1 MNLMKVHKYKHIY
14 MEPTS
19 EVKAI
24 AGDTD
29 IASDIRLGR
38 ISCLSTLIIR
48 SISLR
53 KYTRT
58 THIPTRTKR
67 LD

>member
-1 MNLMKVHKYKHIY
+1 MNLLKVHKHKHIY
-14 MEPTS
+14 MEPIS
-19 EVKAI
+19 KVK

-48 SISLR
+48 GISLC
-53 KYTRT
+53 KYTHT